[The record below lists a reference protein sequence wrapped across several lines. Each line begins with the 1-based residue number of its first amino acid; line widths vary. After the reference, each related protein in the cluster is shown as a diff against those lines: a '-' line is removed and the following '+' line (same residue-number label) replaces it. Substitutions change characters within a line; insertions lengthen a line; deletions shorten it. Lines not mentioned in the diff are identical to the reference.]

1 MASFICGLQMKCL
14 IAILLLA
21 FSFNANSGPFDSFI
35 QTTFGN
41 KNTVTFG
48 SNGTPL
54 VASSAPLGTPTV
66 GAMGFTKTNEGVF
79 LESLGKAN
87 VPGRTQQLPISAKL
101 KLSAPIVGKALFRG
115 AALLA
120 GAGTLYQAGN
130 ELFDI
135 WNNYGYKACPDGSIG
150 MCYDYVTP
158 GQQWRYFRSGTSDY
172 SGSSFDS
179 VCKQFKDAVLASM
192 PGSVIVSPPVITGN
206 PVYPTNPK
214 VGDSASF
221 PMVICNFSVSDK
233 WPNGDL
239 KHPSGI
245 SYSDTFVGLLE
256 PYNEPTVK
264 PVDLAKVMADS
275 IARESG
281 WPDSVTLALQKS
293 LQNPQVQAEI
303 ASEIMADPSLKP
315 VVTAQASTVGDP
327 KVTTRTYTDTAG
339 DPITETKTETITVTT
354 TNNIIN
360 YNISTLTNTV
370 NNTTGETKTQTE
382 QTTQEEKE
390 PVDVELCKK
399 NPDIL
404 ACKKLEFDTPD
415 GEIPRNTVDLVYTE
429 ESFLN
434 GGACPADVYVM
445 AGGNQIKAIDWQSHC
460 SNISTFVRPLVIL
473 LSSFIAL
480 LILIPGGR
488 EVTS

>member
-1 MASFICGLQMKCL
+1 MTYP
-14 IAILLLA
+14 IAFLLLA
-21 FSFNANSGPFDSFI
+21 FSFNASAGAFDSFV

-54 VASSAPLGTPTV
+54 VSSSAPLGTPTV

-101 KLSAPIVGKALFRG
+101 KLTAPIIGKALFRG
-115 AALLA
+115 AAILA
-120 GAGTLYQAGN
+120 GANTLYQAGN
-130 ELFDI
+130 ELYDI
-135 WNNYGYKACPDGSIG
+135 WNGYGYKPCPDGSIG
-150 MCYDYVTP
+150 MCYNDATP
-158 GQQWRYFRSGTSDY
+158 GQQWRYFRSGTRDY
-172 SGSSFDS
+172 SGLSFTS
-179 VCKQFKDAVLASM
+179 VCNQFRDAVIASR
-192 PGSVIVSPPVITGN
+192 PGSVVVSPPTISGT
-206 PVYPTNPK
+206 PVYPSNPK
-214 VGDSASF
+214 YGDTAFF
-221 PMVICNFSVSDK
+221 PNVSCNFSVSDK

-239 KHPSGI
+239 KDPAGI
-245 SYSDTFVGLLE
+245 AYSDSFDAVLE
-256 PYNEPTVK
+256 PYNEELLK

-275 IARESG
+275 IARQSG

-303 ASEIMADPSLKP
+303 AADIMADPSLKP
-315 VVTAQASTVGDP
+315 VVTTQTSTVGDP

-360 YNISTLTNTV
+360 YNISTVTNTV

-382 QTTQEEKE
+382 QTIQEEKE
-390 PVDVELCKK
+390 PIDVELCKK
-399 NPDIL
+399 NPDII
-404 ACKKLEFDTPD
+404 ACKKIEFDTPE
-415 GEIPRNTVDLVYTE
+415 GEIPRQTFDLTYQE
-429 ESFLN
+429 ETFLD
-434 GGACPADVYVM
+434 GGACPADVYVL
-445 AGGNQIKAIDWQSHC
+445 AGGQQVKAIDWQSHC
-460 SNISTFVRPLVIL
+460 GMISSYVRPLVIL
-473 LSSFIAL
+473 LSGFIAL